1 MKIILGHM
9 DKRLNSTKNV
19 IPYDGPSLEVRLKD
33 PCSISKPV
41 FLLHLKKEDDVLF
54 PWNNYI
60 FYAPWGYYYIDDVI
74 YVTNDLVEIYCHR
87 DVLASGRDYIKAT
100 RALVKYLN
108 VEETEEETAAKA
120 IDFTPDM
127 TLDDE
132 RLSPDKVLDVKE
144 SNIEKLLCKDRFVY
158 DPNDGT
164 VILSVVGKDAG
175 IITYALTVEQFEEIT
190 RQVASGDVS
199 TVDLLASNFYGEN
212 WRACVQSAVY
222 VPIHASDLDW
232 ELSPSMLWG
241 GIEISQSVPATGA
254 PMSLG
259 SRTTTVTLEYPL
271 LFEDEIRAE
280 DTLLKGER
288 FAQVAF
294 EYPGGVVDLSSNLW
308 KYSKELEVRETFNI
322 FTGDYCA
329 KFFLK
334 NVQIGQCN
342 CSMGVD
348 VMHYMSTMG
357 SSFEQFL
364 NGEIGLFKNSVGLV
378 GSAVEMG
385 VNPLQGV
392 GDTVKSIT
400 GIVGDL
406 MTVQTGEIQKY
417 GAAQG
422 GLECF
427 FFNSKGKDEEV
438 VWSSAESFK
447 LKVTCRVPAMYEDFH
462 EHTWRFHR
470 LFGYPYNNV
479 LDFKEI
485 TWTDGSYV
493 QCIGAS
499 VGVPPEKDIHYT
511 LSPAEIGELNAFLN
525 SGIYIEEFYR

>member
-19 IPYDGPSLEVRLKD
+19 IPYDGPTLDVRLKE
-33 PCSISKPV
+33 PCSIAKPV
-41 FLLHLKKEDDVLF
+41 FLVHLKTEKETLF

-60 FYAPWGYYYIDDVI
+60 FCEQWGYYYIDDVV

-108 VEETEEETAAKA
+108 
-120 IDFTPDM
+120 IDHESFEPDM

-144 SNIEKLLCKDRFVY
+144 SDISKLLCKDRFVN
-158 DPNDGT
+158 DPDSGT

-175 IITYALTVEQFEEIT
+175 VINYALTVDQFKDVTQE
-190 RQVASGDVS
+190 VASGDVS

-212 WRACVQSAVY
+212 WRACVQNAVY
-222 VPIHASDLDW
+222 IPIHGSDLGW
-232 ELSPSMLWG
+232 ELAPSILWG
-241 GIEISQSVPATGA
+241 GIEIAKSVPATNA
-254 PMSLG
+254 PMSVG
-259 SRTTTVTLEYPL
+259 SRTTTVELEYPT
-271 LFEDEIRAE
+271 LFEDEVRKE
-280 DTLLKGER
+280 DTLLKGSR

-308 KYSKELEVRETFNI
+308 KYSKELKVRETINA

-329 KFFLK
+329 KFYLK
-334 NVQIGQCN
+334 GIQIGQCN
-342 CSMGVD
+342 CCMGIN
-348 VMHYMSTMG
+348 VMSYMSNMG

-392 GDTVKSIT
+392 GDVVKSVT

-406 MTVQTGEIQKY
+406 MTVQTGELQKY
-417 GAAQG
+417 GAAQS
-422 GLECF
+422 GLEGYF
-427 FFNSKGKDEEV
+427 FKSSGKEEDP
-438 VWSSAESFK
+438 VWSSADSFK
-447 LKVTCRVPAMYEDFH
+447 LKVTCRVPAMYEDLH

-470 LFGYPYNNV
+470 LFGYPYNDV
-479 LDFKEI
+479 LDFNKKGL
-485 TWTDGSYV
+485 TWYDGSYV

-499 VGVPPEKDIHYT
+499 VGVSPDKDIHYP
-511 LSPAEIGELNAFLN
+511 LSPSEIGELNAFLN
-525 SGIYIEEFYR
+525 SGIYIEEFSR